1 MKQNWEYKK
10 LGDVCDALTGLWTG
24 KKEPFVNV
32 AVIRNTNFSKDCK
45 LKLDDVAYLDVEQK
59 QYATRKLLPGDI
71 IVEKSGGS
79 DKQPVGRVV
88 LFDIPQGEYSFSN
101 FTGTLRI
108 KNAQE
113 LNSKYLY
120 RCLVAHYFKGATRK
134 LQSKTTGLH
143 NLDMKGYLK
152 LPIPVPPMSEQSRI
166 VAELDLLTGIIDKQK
181 TQLKELDNLA
191 QSIFYDMFGDPIENP
206 KGWDIKPIGNIGK
219 IVTGN
224 TPSRS
229 VKKYYDSPF
238 IEWIKSDN
246 LSNDFMYASKAK
258 EYLSEEGA
266 LKGRVLPVGSV
277 LVTCIA
283 GSISTI
289 GTASCVDRKVAFNQQ
304 INAIVPNEDIVQTLY
319 LLYTVRLMGSKIRAC
334 ATNGMKHII
343 TKSVFEKIPFVL
355 PPLKL
360 QQEFAD
366 KIIAIESQKSAI
378 NQSMAETQ
386 KLLDYTMDKHFG
398 D

>member
-1 MKQNWEYKK
+1 MKHNWEYKK
-10 LGDVCDALTGLWTG
+10 LGEVCDSLTGLWTG

-59 QYATRKLLPGDI
+59 QYSTRKLLPGDI

-88 LFDIPQGEYSFSN
+88 LFDIPKGEFSFSN

-108 KNAQE
+108 KNKRE
-113 LNSKYLY
+113 LNSRFLH
-120 RCLVAHYFKGATRK
+120 RCLFAHYLRGETRK

-152 LPIPVPPMSEQSRI
+152 LPIPVPPLEEQSRI
-166 VAELDLLTGIIDKQK
+166 VAELDLLTGIIDKQNA
-181 TQLKELDNLA
+181 QLKELDNLA
-191 QSIFYDMFGDPIENP
+191 QAIFYDMFGDPIENP
-206 KGWDIKPIGNIGK
+206 KRWEVKPLGNIGK

-224 TPSRS
+224 TPSRL
-229 VKKYYDSPF
+229 VKEYYDSPF

-258 EYLSEEGA
+258 EYLSESGA
-266 LKGRVLPVGSV
+266 LKGRVLPIGSV
-277 LVTCIA
+277 LVICIA

-289 GTASCVDRKVAFNQQ
+289 GTASSIDRKVAFNQQ
-304 INAIVPNEDIVQTLY
+304 INAIIPNEHIVQTLY
-319 LLYTVRLMGSKIRAC
+319 LLYTIRLMGGVIRAN

-343 TKSVFEKIPFVL
+343 TKSVFEKIPFIL
-355 PPLKL
+355 PPLAL
-360 QQEFAD
+360 QQSFAE
-366 KIIAIESQKSAI
+366 KIQSIEKQKETIRASIAD
-378 NQSMAETQ
+378 TQ
-386 KLLDYTMDKHFG
+386 KLLDYTMDKYFG
-398 D
+398 

>member
-1 MKQNWEYKK
+1 MKQNWVHKT
-10 LGDVCDALTGLWTG
+10 LGDVCDSLNGLWTG

-59 QYATRKLLPGDI
+59 QYFTRKLIPGDI

-88 LFDIPQGEYSFSN
+88 LFDIPDGEYSFSN

-108 KNAQE
+108 KNSKE
-113 LNSKYLY
+113 LNSRYLY
-120 RCLVAHYFKGATRK
+120 RCLVAHYLRGETRK

-152 LPIPVPPMSEQSRI
+152 LPIPVPPLDEQQRI
-166 VAELDLLTGIIDKQK
+166 VAELDLLTGIIDKQNA
-181 TQLKELDNLA
+181 QLKELDTLA

-206 KGWDIKPIGNIGK
+206 KGWEVKTIKEIGK
-219 IVTGN
+219 VVTGN
-224 TPSRS
+224 TPSRL
-229 VKKYYDSPF
+229 VKEYYDKPY

-246 LSNDFMYASKAK
+246 LSNDYMFASTAR
-258 EYLSEEGA
+258 EYLSELGMSKA
-266 LKGRVLPVGSV
+266 RVLPIGST

-283 GSISTI
+283 GSLSTI
-289 GTASCVDRKVAFNQQ
+289 GTASLVDRKVAFNQQ
-304 INAIVPNEDIVQTLY
+304 INAIVPNENLVSDLFVLHTI
-319 LLYTVRLMGSKIRAC
+319 RRIGKIIREH

-343 TKSVFEKIPFVL
+343 TKAVFEKLPFIL
-355 PPLKL
+355 PPLAL
-360 QQEFAD
+360 QQSFAD
-366 KIIAIESQKSAI
+366 KIQSIENQKAKIKASIAD
-378 NQSMAETQ
+378 TQ
-386 KLLDYTMDKHFG
+386 KLLDYTMDKYFG
-398 D
+398 